1 MNTTMPGPSAGDGG
15 FPVRVSVGLY
25 PYDRWSGVESM
36 LHAASLADRL
46 GYHAVTFPE
55 HVIWPVTEDEPRSV
69 VWYDNFVL
77 AATLAAAT
85 SRIRLLFNAC
95 VVPYRHPV
103 PLAKSVATLDVV
115 SRGRVVLVAGTG
127 WMRREFQML
136 GVPFDERGPRTDDAL
151 RAMKA
156 LWTADRPSYTGEYFS
171 IPPVHFAPT
180 CVQQP
185 HVPIWVGGNGRR
197 VLRRA
202 VELGDGWSPLG
213 GTIDDVSRAIAE
225 LRDGLD
231 AAGRDNS
238 AFTYG
243 FVLPFG
249 EREATATAAI
259 RHLVAD
265 DGRAVES
272 TTASVEQT
280 VDMIGRCR
288 ASGVNHF
295 VVQFA
300 WQDPREYEETLERF
314 AGEVMGQFGSPGV
327 ATRPAEGIE
336 GGDR

>member
-1 MNTTMPGPSAGDGG
+1 
-15 FPVRVSVGLY
+15 
-25 PYDRWSGVESM
+25 
-36 LHAASLADRL
+36 
-46 GYHAVTFPE
+46 
-55 HVIWPVTEDEPRSV
+55 
-69 VWYDNFVL
+69 
-77 AATLAAAT
+77 
-85 SRIRLLFNAC
+85 
-95 VVPYRHPV
+95 
-103 PLAKSVATLDVV
+103 
-115 SRGRVVLVAGTG
+115 
-127 WMRREFQML
+127 
-136 GVPFDERGPRTDDAL
+136 
-151 RAMKA
+151 
-156 LWTADRPSYTGEYFS
+156 
-171 IPPVHFAPT
+171 
-180 CVQQP
+180 VQQP
-185 HVPIWVGGNGRR
+185 HVPIWIGGNGRR

-225 LRDGLD
+225 LRDGLE
-231 AAGRDNS
+231 AAGRDSS

-300 WQDPREYEETLERF
+300 WQDPRQYEETLECF
-314 AGEVMGQFGSPGV
+314 AGEVMGQFRTAGS
-327 ATRPAEGIE
+327 ATPATQATERSQR
-336 GGDR
+336 GDR